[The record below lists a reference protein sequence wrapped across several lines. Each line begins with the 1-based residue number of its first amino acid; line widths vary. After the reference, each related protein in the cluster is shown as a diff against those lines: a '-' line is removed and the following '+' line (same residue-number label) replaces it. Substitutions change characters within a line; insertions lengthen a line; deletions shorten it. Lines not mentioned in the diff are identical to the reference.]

1 MFCDKQDKVDALF
14 KQLLE
19 VGYPSAVLHGGMD
32 QLDRDDA
39 LASFKVCVTC
49 ICSVLC
55 DGINM
60 VIFGSFSL
68 KNVSYFPGFIFKDQ
82 IWNLSF
88 RFCCVYILL

>member
-39 LASFKVCVTC
+39 LASFKVWVTF
-49 ICSVLC
+49 IYSFLR

-60 VIFGSFSL
+60 VIFGSFFTQECFLFSGF
-68 KNVSYFPGFIFKDQ
+68 YF
-82 IWNLSF
+82 
-88 RFCCVYILL
+88 